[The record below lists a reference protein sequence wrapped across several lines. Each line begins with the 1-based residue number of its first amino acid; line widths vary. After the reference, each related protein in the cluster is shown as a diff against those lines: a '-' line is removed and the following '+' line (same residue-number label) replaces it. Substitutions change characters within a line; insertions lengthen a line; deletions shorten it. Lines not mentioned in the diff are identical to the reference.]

1 MRPLLNTLYV
11 TSAESYLHKD
21 GENVVVRSGDQ
32 IRLRLP
38 VHTLSSIVCFGPV
51 TVSPFLLG
59 LCAERGVGISFL
71 SEHGH
76 FLARVQGPVSGNVL
90 LRRAQYRFADDPE
103 RRVSLAKAIVAAKI
117 ANSRNVLLRA
127 SRESGNPASDSLAAA
142 ARRLA
147 FFLQQ
152 AAAAPSLDVLR
163 GVEGEAAHS
172 YFSVLNHLILSDEAT
187 FAFTQRSRRPP
198 LDAVNALLSFCYTLL
213 VHDCQGALESVG
225 LDPAV
230 GFLHAD
236 RPGRPGLALDLME
249 EFRPWLA
256 DRLVLTLINRKQIRP
271 TDFRTLD
278 NGAVLL
284 NDDARKLVL
293 KSWQERKQVEL
304 HHPFL
309 DEDAPIGLIPFLQAM
324 ILARTLRGDL
334 PSYVPFLPK

>member
-90 LRRAQYRFADDPE
+90 LRRAQYRMADDPE
-103 RRVSLAKAIVAAKI
+103 RRAGIARIIIAAKI

-127 SRESGNPASDSLAAA
+127 SRESGPPASGPLDDA
-142 ARRLA
+142 ARRLS
-147 FFLQQ
+147 FLLQET
-152 AAAAPSLDVLR
+152 AAATSLDVLR
-163 GVEGEAAHS
+163 GIEGEAARS
-172 YFSVLNHLILSDEAT
+172 YFSVFNYLILSDDP
-187 FAFTQRSRRPP
+187 AFSFSQRSRRPP
-198 LDAVNALLSFCYTLL
+198 LDPVNALLSFCYTLL
-213 VHDCQGALESVG
+213 VHDCQGAIESVG

-230 GFLHAD
+230 GFLHTD
-236 RPGRPGLALDLME
+236 RPGRPSLALDLME

-256 DRLVLTLINRKQIRP
+256 DRLVLTLINRKQIAP
-271 TDFRTLD
+271 SDFRTLD
-278 NGAVLL
+278 DGAVLL
-284 NDDARKLVL
+284 NEDARKLVL
-293 KSWQERKQVEL
+293 KSWQQRKQAEV

-309 DEDAPIGLIPFLQAM
+309 DDDAPIGLLPYLQAM

-334 PSYVPFLPK
+334 PAYVPFIPK